1 MVKLFSHLVG
11 NCVNIIVHSFKNTV
25 YKPHLQ
31 GKVLTSIIYDDMAE
45 NVKIIAQ
52 NKKAYFDYFVE
63 EKYECGIALEG
74 TEVKSVKNGNVSF
87 ADSFAEI
94 LNGEVWMR
102 NFHISE
108 YKFSSVFN
116 HDPDRRKKL
125 LLHKEEIKRLQRKTD
140 EKGYTLVP
148 LDIYL
153 KNGRAK
159 ITLGVC
165 KGKKQFD
172 KRESIKKRDLDREMS
187 RDFRKGL
194 TS

>member
-1 MVKLFSHLVG
+1 
-11 NCVNIIVHSFKNTV
+11 
-25 YKPHLQ
+25 
-31 GKVLTSIIYDDMAE
+31 MAD

-87 ADSFAEI
+87 ADAFAEI

-125 LLHKEEIKRLQRKTD
+125 LLHKEEIKRLQRKVD

-148 LDIYL
+148 LDVYL
-153 KNGRAK
+153 KKGRAK

-172 KRESIKKRDLDREMS
+172 KRESIKQRDLDREMS
-187 RDFRKGL
+187 RDFRKGFN
-194 TS
+194 S